1 MESQVK
7 LFSGSN
13 SRYLAE
19 KIANAFGQKL
29 GDISFLKFSDGEFQ
43 VSFEETVRGSD
54 VYIIQSTVPPADN
67 LLELLLMVDA
77 AKRASA
83 NEIVAVLP
91 YFGFARQDR
100 KDQPRV
106 AIGAKLVAN
115 LLSAAGVTRI
125 ITMDLHADQI
135 QGFFEVPVDHLYA
148 SSIFLPYVQNLNLPN
163 LCIAA
168 PDMGGAKRA
177 NAYAKYL
184 NSEIVICYKQRTKAN
199 VVDSMTAIGEIEGRN
214 IILVDDLVDTAGTLT
229 KAADMMMDKG
239 ALSVRAI
246 ISHPVLSGKAY
257 ENIEKSKLVELIVT
271 DTIPLKKECS
281 KIKVISVADLFANVV
296 RRVHNFESI
305 SSHFICWSNTVDPP
319 GGPQIK
325 QRGLYKWLKSKS

>member
-7 LFSGSN
+7 LFSGS
-13 SRYLAE
+13 SSKYLAE
-19 KIANAFGQKL
+19 QIAKSFGQPL
-29 GDISFLKFSDGEFQ
+29 GDVSILKFSDGEFQ

-54 VYIIQSTVPPADN
+54 VYIIQSTFPPADN
-67 LLELLLMVDA
+67 LFELLLMVDA

-83 NEIVAVLP
+83 NQIVAVLP

-148 SSIFLPYVQNLNLPN
+148 SSIFLPYVKSLNLPN
-163 LCIAA
+163 LSMAA

-184 NSEIVICYKQRTKAN
+184 KSDIVICYKQRSKAN

-229 KAADMMMDKG
+229 KAAEMMLDKG

-257 ENIEKSKLVELIVT
+257 DIIEKSRLTELIVT
-271 DTIPLKKECS
+271 DTIPLKRECS
-281 KIKVISVADLFANVV
+281 KIKVLSVAELFANVV

-305 SSHFICWSNTVDPP
+305 SSHFIC
-319 GGPQIK
+319 
-325 QRGLYKWLKSKS
+325 

>member
-1 MESQVK
+1 M
-7 LFSGSN
+7 
-13 SRYLAE
+13 AE
-19 KIANAFGQKL
+19 QIANSFGQKL
-29 GDISFLKFSDGEFQ
+29 GDISFLRFSDGEFQ

-83 NEIVAVLP
+83 NQIVAVLP

-163 LCIAA
+163 LCMAA

-184 NSEIVICYKQRTKAN
+184 NSEIVICYKQRSKAK

-229 KAADMMMDKG
+229 KAADMMIDKG

-257 ENIEKSKLVELIVT
+257 ENIEKSKLTELIVT

-281 KIKVISVADLFANVV
+281 KIKVLSVAELFANVV

-305 SSHFICWSNTVDPP
+305 SSHFIC
-319 GGPQIK
+319 
-325 QRGLYKWLKSKS
+325 

>member
-1 MESQVK
+1 MESPVK
-7 LFSGSN
+7 IFSGSN

-19 KIANAFGQKL
+19 KIANAFGKPL
-29 GDISFLKFSDGEFQ
+29 GKVSIVNFSDGEFQ

-54 VYIIQSTVPPADN
+54 VYIIQSTFPPSDN
-67 LLELLLMVDA
+67 LFELLLLVDA

-91 YFGFARQDR
+91 YFGMARQDR

-148 SSIFLPYVQNLNLPN
+148 SSIFLPYIQGLNLPN
-163 LCIAA
+163 LSMAA

-177 NAYAKYL
+177 NAYSKFL
-184 NSEIVICYKQRTKAN
+184 KSEIVICYKQRSRAN

-214 IILVDDLVDTAGTLT
+214 IVLVDDLVDTGGTLS
-229 KAADMMMDKG
+229 KAADMMMDRG
-239 ALSVRAI
+239 AASVRAVI
-246 ISHPVLSGKAY
+246 THPVLSGKAY
-257 ENIEKSKLVELIVT
+257 ESIEKSKLTELIVT
-271 DTIPLKKECS
+271 DTIPLKRESS
-281 KIKVISVADLFANVV
+281 KIKVLSVSDLFANVLH
-296 RRVHNFESI
+296 RVQNFESI
-305 SSHFICWSNTVDPP
+305 SSHFIC
-319 GGPQIK
+319 
-325 QRGLYKWLKSKS
+325 